1 MKAEKENY
9 DIIDH
14 METSNQNNG
23 KKVAFLTLGCKVN
36 QYDSD
41 AMRSLFLRRG
51 YTAAEGEDADVYVIN
66 TCSVTSVGDKKSR
79 QMIRRI
85 RRSHPKAIIAAA
97 GCYAQLAPEEV
108 AKTGCDVIVGN
119 QNRAHIVDYIEE
131 AAAGKVLNK
140 VVDIMK
146 VKDFENLTVDP
157 EGEEKTR
164 AFIKVQEGCN
174 NFCTFCII
182 PYARGRLK
190 SRLQKDAVAEA
201 AELVKKGY
209 REIVLTGIHLGNY
222 GKDLHDGTNL
232 STLVDELLTI
242 PDLARIRLS
251 SIESVELSEEL
262 IRIIRDEPRVC
273 SHLHLPIQSGSEA
286 VLRRMNRHYHLDEF
300 KKLISGIRERIPG
313 IALTTDLIVGFPG
326 ETDELF
332 EETLETLRELKFSG
346 IHVFPYSQRT
356 GTPAAAYPDQV
367 PGPVKKERVHRV
379 EELEKEISREYRSA
393 FVGKTVRV
401 LAEEEKEGLFEG
413 LSDEYIRVSI
423 CGAHIQRGHVYQVR
437 IDGMTE
443 DGLIG
448 KAEEEL

>member
-423 CGAHIQRGHVYQVR
+423 RGAHIQRGHVYQVR

>member
-1 MKAEKENY
+1 
-9 DIIDH
+9 
-14 METSNQNNG
+14 METSNQKNG

-85 RRSHPKAIIAAA
+85 RRAHPKAIIAAA

-108 AKTGCDVIVGN
+108 EKTGCDVIVGN

-201 AELVKKGY
+201 AELVKRGY

-232 STLVDELLTI
+232 STLVDALLTI

-300 KKLISGIRERIPG
+300 KELIRGIRERIPG

-326 ETDELF
+326 ETEELF
-332 EETLETLRELKFSG
+332 EETLATLRELKFSG

-379 EELEKEISREYRSA
+379 EELEKDISRTYRSA

-423 CGAHIQRGHVYQVR
+423 RGTHIQRGHVYQVR